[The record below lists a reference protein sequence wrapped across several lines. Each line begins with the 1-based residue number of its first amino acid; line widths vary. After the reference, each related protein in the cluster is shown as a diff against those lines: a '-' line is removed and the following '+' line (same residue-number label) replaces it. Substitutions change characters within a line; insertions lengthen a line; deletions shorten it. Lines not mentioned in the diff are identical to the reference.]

1 LVSHSGIPHQDDDV
15 TEQIACS
22 LPPPATR
29 SSSYQAGAN
38 PAHGHAFRPLTI
50 LAALTGLVLIA
61 LSIFVCYGFADGWH
75 ESWELRE

>member
-1 LVSHSGIPHQDDDV
+1 MSRNRLLVRFRH
-15 TEQIACS
+15 
-22 LPPPATR
+22 LRPA
-29 SSSYQAGAN
+29 AAAIKLGAN
-38 PAHGHAFRPLTI
+38 TAHGHAFRPLTI